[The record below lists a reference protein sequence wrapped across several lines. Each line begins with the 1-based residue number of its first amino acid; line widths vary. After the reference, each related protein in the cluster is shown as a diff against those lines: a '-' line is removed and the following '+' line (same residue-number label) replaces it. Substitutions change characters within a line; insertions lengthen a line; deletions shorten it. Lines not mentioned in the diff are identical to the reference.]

1 MHCIENKKFEKENY
15 RESALEAGEYV
26 ECEFHFCDF
35 SNSSLA
41 GLKFDDCTF
50 VECNLSLVK
59 LSGASFQDVTFN
71 GCKMLGLHF
80 EECNPFGLIFTFNNC
95 QLNHSSFYQL
105 KMKKQ
110 LFSGCHLEEV
120 DFTECELMEAKFSD
134 CNLIGAR
141 FENSNLIKA
150 DLSTAVHY
158 TIDPTI
164 NRIKKAKF
172 ALSGIPGLLTTF
184 DIVIDRNV

>member
-1 MHCIENKKFEKENY
+1 
-15 RESALEAGEYV
+15 
-26 ECEFHFCDF
+26 
-35 SNSSLA
+35 
-41 GLKFDDCTF
+41 
-50 VECNLSLVK
+50 
-59 LSGASFQDVTFN
+59 
-71 GCKMLGLHF
+71 
-80 EECNPFGLIFTFNNC
+80 
-95 QLNHSSFYQL
+95 
-105 KMKKQ
+105 MKKQ

-150 DLSTAVHY
+150 DFSTAVHY